1 MFPGEDPQLFLA
13 RVDKLVNTMRV
24 VGIEKSEGEI
34 VQIIVRQLSDD
45 YDVEKLSS
53 LLSSDIARTFVEYTI
68 RTSYTNCKVKEL
80 KKSQVPSVP
89 PPRDPHAL
97 AVDGFR

>member
-1 MFPGEDPQLFLA
+1 MFPGEDPKRFLA

-34 VQIIVRQLSDD
+34 VQIIVCQLSDD
-45 YDVEKLSS
+45 YDVEKRSS
-53 LLSSDIARTFVEYTI
+53 LTSPDITRTFVEYTI
-68 RTSYTNCKVKEL
+68 RASYANRKVK
-80 KKSQVPSVP
+80 VPSAP

-97 AVDGFR
+97 AVGGFR

>member
-1 MFPGEDPQLFLA
+1 MFPGEDPKLFLA
-13 RVDKLVNTMRV
+13 RVDKLANTMRV

-53 LLSSDIARTFVEYTI
+53 LSSSDITRTFVEYTI
-68 RTSYTNCKVKEL
+68 RTSYANYKVKEL
-80 KKSQVPSVP
+80 KKS
-89 PPRDPHAL
+89 
-97 AVDGFR
+97 

>member
-1 MFPGEDPQLFLA
+1 MFPGEDPKLFLA

-45 YDVEKLSS
+45 YDVEKRSSLSS
-53 LLSSDIARTFVEYTI
+53 PDITRTFVEYTI
-68 RTSYTNCKVKEL
+68 RTSYANRKVKEL
-80 KKSQVPSVP
+80 KKPQVPSAP
-89 PPRDPHAL
+89 PPRDPHTL
-97 AVDGFR
+97 AVGGFR